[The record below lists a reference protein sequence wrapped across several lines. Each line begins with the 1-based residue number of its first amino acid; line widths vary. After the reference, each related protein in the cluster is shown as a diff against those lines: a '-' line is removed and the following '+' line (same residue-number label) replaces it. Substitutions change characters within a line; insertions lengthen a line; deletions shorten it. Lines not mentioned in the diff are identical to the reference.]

1 MMSTVISRVSS
12 TPDSIYRVGIVLSAL
27 HKLTHLIL
35 QIIFGGVYYEYIK
48 YSVPWGRGEN

>member
-1 MMSTVISRVSS
+1 MMSIVISRVSS
-12 TPDSIYRVGIVLSAL
+12 APDSVYRVGIVLSAL

-48 YSVPWGRGEN
+48 YSVPWGRGKN